1 MLEKLKE
8 ILSLVMPEI
17 DTSEVTE
24 ETRLQDDLGF
34 DSLAIMMLAME
45 VENAF
50 NFRFKEF
57 VRFETVGDVC
67 DYLSSRI

>member
-17 DTSEVTE
+17 DTSEITE

-34 DSLAIMMLAME
+34 DSLALMMLAME

>member
-17 DTSEVTE
+17 DTSEITE

>member
-1 MLEKLKE
+1 
-8 ILSLVMPEI
+8 
-17 DTSEVTE
+17 
-24 ETRLQDDLGF
+24 
-34 DSLAIMMLAME
+34 MLAME

>member
-24 ETRLQDDLGF
+24 ETRLQGDLGF